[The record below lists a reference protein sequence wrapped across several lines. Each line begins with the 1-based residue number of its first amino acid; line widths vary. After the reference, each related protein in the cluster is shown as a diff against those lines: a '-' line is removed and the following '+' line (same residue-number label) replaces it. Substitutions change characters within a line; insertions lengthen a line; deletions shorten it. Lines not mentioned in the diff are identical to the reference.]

1 MDSVYLDN
9 AATTPVLPEVV
20 EKMKEVLSASFGN
33 PSSIHSEGRTAKSLI
48 ENIRKSIAKEL
59 GALPSEIIYTSGG
72 TEGDNMVLQGAVRG
86 LGVETIITS
95 KIEHHAVIHAVK
107 NLEKSDKVNVHY
119 VQVSSDGNP
128 EIADL
133 ERLLLHDDS
142 KKLVSLMH
150 VNNELGTI
158 CDLEAIG
165 NLCRQNGAL
174 FHSDTVQSIGHY
186 RLNMQELPIDFAVA
200 AAHKFHGP
208 KGIGFVFIR
217 KETGLQSLLFGGGQE
232 RGLRAGTESVHNIVG
247 LGEAFSHAYSNL
259 DDDKSQITD
268 LKMYCINQLK
278 NAFSDIS
285 FNGCCDNLIKSAYTI
300 VNARIPMTLEKANLL
315 GFTLDLKG
323 ICCSRGSACQAGS
336 ETGSH
341 VLNHILSK
349 KQLQSPSI
357 RISFSKFNTEQDV
370 DQLVNVLREYISA

>member
-1 MDSVYLDN
+1 MDSIYLDN
-9 AATTPVLPEVV
+9 AATTPVLPEVIK
-20 EKMKEVLSASFGN
+20 KMKEVLSDSFGN
-33 PSSIHSEGRTAKSLI
+33 PSSIHSQGRTAKSLI
-48 ENIRKSIAKEL
+48 ENTRKSIAKEL
-59 GALPSEIIYTSGG
+59 GALPSEIIFTSGG

-95 KIEHHAVIHAVK
+95 KIEHHAVIHAVE
-107 NLEKSDKVNVHY
+107 NLEKSDEINVHY
-119 VQVSSDGNP
+119 VKVSSDGSP
-128 EIADL
+128 DL
-133 ERLLLHDDS
+133 VDLGRLLQHDDS

-158 CDLEAIG
+158 SDLKAIG
-165 NLCRQNGAL
+165 SICRQNNAL

-186 RLNMQELPIDFAVA
+186 RLNLKELPIDFAVA

-232 RGLRAGTESVHNIVG
+232 RGFRAGTESVHNIVG

-259 DDDKSQITD
+259 DVDKSQISY
-268 LKMYCINQLK
+268 LKSYCINRLK
-278 NAFSDIS
+278 STFLDMS
-285 FNGCCDNLIKSAYTI
+285 FNGCSEDLTNSTYTI
-300 VNARIPMTLEKANLL
+300 VNARIPMSPKKANLL

-323 ICCSRGSACQAGS
+323 ICCSKGSACQAGS

-341 VLNHILSK
+341 VLNHILTK

-357 RISFSKFNTEQDV
+357 RISFSKYNTIEEV
-370 DQLVNVLREYISA
+370 DKLVNVLREYISA

>member
-1 MDSVYLDN
+1 MDSIYLDN

-20 EKMKEVLSASFGN
+20 EKMKQVLSVSFGN
-33 PSSIHSEGRTAKSLI
+33 PSSIHSQGRTAKVLI
-48 ENIRKSIAKEL
+48 EQTRKSIAKEL
-59 GALPSEIIYTSGG
+59 GALPSEIIFTSGG

-95 KIEHHAVIHAVK
+95 KIEHHAVIHAAE
-107 NLEKSDKVNVHY
+107 NLEKFYQIKVQY
-119 VQVSSDGNP
+119 VQVLSDGTP
-128 EIADL
+128 DLVDL
-133 ERLLLHDDS
+133 ERLLQHDNS

-158 CDLEAIG
+158 SDLEAIG
-165 NLCRQNGAL
+165 SLCQKNNAF

-186 RLNMQELPIDFAVA
+186 RLNLKELPIDFAVA

-208 KGIGFVFIR
+208 KGIGFVYIR

-259 DDDKSQITD
+259 DFDKSHIED
-268 LKMYCINQLK
+268 LKMYCINQFK
-278 NAFSDIS
+278 STFSDLS
-285 FNGCCDNLIKSAYTI
+285 FNGCCDDLTKSTYTI
-300 VNARIPMTLEKANLL
+300 VNLRIPMSPEKANLL
-315 GFTLDLKG
+315 GFNLDLKG
-323 ICCSRGSACQAGS
+323 ICCSKGSACQAGS

-341 VLNHILSK
+341 VLNYILSE

-357 RISFSKFNTEQDV
+357 RVSFSKYNTKQDV
-370 DQLVNVLREYISA
+370 DQLVEVLREYIGA

>member
-1 MDSVYLDN
+1 MDSIYLDN

-20 EKMKEVLSASFGN
+20 EKMKEVLSSSFGN
-33 PSSIHSEGRTAKSLI
+33 PSSIHSQGRTAKSLI
-48 ENIRKSIAKEL
+48 ENTRKSIAKEL
-59 GALPSEIIYTSGG
+59 GALSSEIIFTSGG

-86 LGVETIITS
+86 LGIQTIITS
-95 KIEHHAVIHAVK
+95 KIEHHAVIHAVE
-107 NLEKSDKVNVHY
+107 NLEKSDHINVHY
-119 VQVSSDGNP
+119 VQVSSDGSP
-128 EIADL
+128 DMADL
-133 ERLLLHDDS
+133 ERLLQNDDS

-165 NLCRQNGAL
+165 NLCRQNDAL

-186 RLNMQELPIDFAVA
+186 RLNLQELPIDFAVA

-259 DDDKSQITD
+259 DVDKSQILD
-268 LKMYCINQLK
+268 IKKYCVNQLK
-278 NAFSDIS
+278 TTFPDIS
-285 FNGCCDNLIKSAYTI
+285 FNGCCDDFTKSTYTI
-300 VNARIPMTLEKANLL
+300 VNARIPMSPEKANLL

-323 ICCSRGSACQAGS
+323 ICCSKGSACQAGS
-336 ETGSH
+336 EKGSH
-341 VLNHILSK
+341 VLNHLLSK
-349 KQLQSPSI
+349 KQLQFPSI
-357 RISFSKFNTEQDV
+357 RISFSKYNNEEEV
-370 DQLVNVLREYISA
+370 NQLVNVLREYISA

>member
-1 MDSVYLDN
+1 MDSIYLDN

-20 EKMKEVLSASFGN
+20 DKMKEVLSASFGN
-33 PSSIHSEGRTAKSLI
+33 PSSIHSQGRTAKSLI
-48 ENIRKSIAKEL
+48 ESTRKSIAKEL
-59 GALPSEIIYTSGG
+59 GALPSEIIFTSGG
-72 TEGDNMVLQGAVRG
+72 TEGDNMILQGAVRG

-95 KIEHHAVIHAVK
+95 KIEHHAVIHAVES
-107 NLEKSDKVNVHY
+107 LEQSDDINVHY
-119 VQVSSDGNP
+119 VQVSSDGSP
-128 EIADL
+128 DLADL
-133 ERLLLHDDS
+133 ERLLQHDDT

-165 NLCRQNGAL
+165 NLCRQNDAL

-186 RLNMQELPIDFAVA
+186 QLNLQELPIDFAVA

-217 KETGLQSLLFGGGQE
+217 KATGLQSLLFGGGQE

-259 DDDKSQITD
+259 DTDKSQITD

-278 NAFSDIS
+278 STFSDMS
-285 FNGCCDNLIKSAYTI
+285 FNGCCDDLTKSTYTI
-300 VNARIPMTLEKANLL
+300 VNARIPMSPEKANLL

-323 ICCSRGSACQAGS
+323 ICCSKGSACQAGS
-336 ETGSH
+336 EAGSH

-357 RISFSKFNTEQDV
+357 RISFSKYNTKQDV
-370 DQLVNVLREYISA
+370 DQLVDVLNNYISA

>member
-1 MDSVYLDN
+1 MDSIYLDN

-20 EKMKEVLSASFGN
+20 EKMKEVLSSSFGN
-33 PSSIHSEGRTAKSLI
+33 PSSIHSQGRTAKSLI
-48 ENIRKSIAKEL
+48 ENTRKSIAKEL
-59 GALPSEIIYTSGG
+59 GALSSEIIFTSGG

-86 LGVETIITS
+86 LGIETIITS
-95 KIEHHAVIHAVK
+95 KIEHHAVIHAVE
-107 NLEKSDKVNVHY
+107 NLEKSDHINVHY
-119 VQVSSDGNP
+119 VQVSSDGSP
-128 EIADL
+128 DMADL
-133 ERLLLHDDS
+133 ERLLQHDDS

-165 NLCRQNGAL
+165 NLCRQNDAL

-186 RLNMQELPIDFAVA
+186 RLNLQELPIDFAVA

-259 DDDKSQITD
+259 DVDKSQI
-268 LKMYCINQLK
+268 L
-278 NAFSDIS
+278 DI
-285 FNGCCDNLIKSAYTI
+285 K
-300 VNARIPMTLEKANLL
+300 
-315 GFTLDLKG
+315 
-323 ICCSRGSACQAGS
+323 
-336 ETGSH
+336 
-341 VLNHILSK
+341 
-349 KQLQSPSI
+349 
-357 RISFSKFNTEQDV
+357 
-370 DQLVNVLREYISA
+370 NVLCQSAQKHISGYIV

>member
-1 MDSVYLDN
+1 MDSIYLDN
-9 AATTPVLPEVV
+9 AATTPVIPEVV

-48 ENIRKSIAKEL
+48 ENTRKFIAKEL
-59 GALPSEIIYTSGG
+59 GALPNEIIFTSGG

-86 LGVETIITS
+86 LGVQTIITS
-95 KIEHHAVIHAVK
+95 KIEHHAVIHAVE
-107 NLEKSDKVNVHY
+107 NLEQSDEINVHY
-119 VQVSSDGNP
+119 VKVSSDGSP
-128 EIADL
+128 DLAEL
-133 ERLLLHDDS
+133 ERLLQHDDS

-158 CDLEAIG
+158 CDLREIG
-165 NLCRQNGAL
+165 SLCRKNNAL

-186 RLNMQELPIDFAVA
+186 RMNLKELPIDFAVA

-247 LGEAFSHAYSNL
+247 LGEAFSHVYSNL
-259 DDDKSQITD
+259 DAYKSQIAA

-278 NAFSDIS
+278 STFSDIS
-285 FNGCCDNLIKSAYTI
+285 FNGCCDDLTKSTYTI
-300 VNARIPMTLEKANLL
+300 VNVRIPMSPDKANLL

-323 ICCSRGSACQAGS
+323 ICCSKGSACQAGS

-341 VLNHILSK
+341 VLNHILSE

-357 RISFSKFNTEQDV
+357 RISFSKYNTEEHV
-370 DQLVNVLREYISA
+370 DRLVNVLREYVIA

>member
-1 MDSVYLDN
+1 M
-9 AATTPVLPEVV
+9 
-20 EKMKEVLSASFGN
+20 
-33 PSSIHSEGRTAKSLI
+33 
-48 ENIRKSIAKEL
+48 
-59 GALPSEIIYTSGG
+59 
-72 TEGDNMVLQGAVRG
+72 
-86 LGVETIITS
+86 
-95 KIEHHAVIHAVK
+95 
-107 NLEKSDKVNVHY
+107 
-119 VQVSSDGNP
+119 
-128 EIADL
+128 
-133 ERLLLHDDS
+133 
-142 KKLVSLMH
+142 
-150 VNNELGTI
+150 
-158 CDLEAIG
+158 
-165 NLCRQNGAL
+165 
-174 FHSDTVQSIGHY
+174 
-186 RLNMQELPIDFAVA
+186 
-200 AAHKFHGP
+200 
-208 KGIGFVFIR
+208 FIR
-217 KETGLQSLLFGGGQE
+217 NETGLQSLLFGGGQE

-323 ICCSRGSACQAGS
+323 ICCSKGSACQAGS

-357 RISFSKFNTEQDV
+357 RISFSKFNNEQDV

>member
-1 MDSVYLDN
+1 MDSIYLDN

-20 EKMKEVLSASFGN
+20 DKMKEVLSASFGN
-33 PSSIHSEGRTAKSLI
+33 PSSIHSQGRTAKSLI
-48 ENIRKSIAKEL
+48 ENTRKSIAKEL
-59 GALPSEIIYTSGG
+59 GALPSEIIFTSGG
-72 TEGDNMVLQGAVRG
+72 TEGDNMILQGAVRG

-95 KIEHHAVIHAVK
+95 KIEHHAVIHAVES
-107 NLEKSDKVNVHY
+107 LEQSDDINVRY
-119 VQVSSDGNP
+119 VQVSSDGSP
-128 EIADL
+128 DLADL
-133 ERLLLHDDS
+133 ERLLQHDDT

-165 NLCRQNGAL
+165 NLCRQNDAL

-186 RLNMQELPIDFAVA
+186 QLNLQELPIDFAVA

-217 KETGLQSLLFGGGQE
+217 KATGLQSLLFGGGQE

-259 DDDKSQITD
+259 DTDKSQITD

-278 NAFSDIS
+278 STFSDMS
-285 FNGCCDNLIKSAYTI
+285 FNGCCDDLTKSTYTI
-300 VNARIPMTLEKANLL
+300 VNARIPMSPEKANLL

-323 ICCSRGSACQAGS
+323 ICCSKGSACQAGS
-336 ETGSH
+336 EAGSH

-357 RISFSKFNTEQDV
+357 RISFSKYNTKQDV
-370 DQLVNVLREYISA
+370 DQLVDVLNNYISA

>member
-1 MDSVYLDN
+1 MDSIYLDN

-20 EKMKEVLSASFGN
+20 EKMKQVLSVSFGN
-33 PSSIHSEGRTAKSLI
+33 PSSIHSQGRTAKTLI
-48 ENIRKSIAKEL
+48 EQTRKSIAKEL
-59 GALPSEIIYTSGG
+59 GALPSEIIFTSGG

-95 KIEHHAVIHAVK
+95 KIEHHAVIHAVE
-107 NLEKSDKVNVHY
+107 NLEKFDQIKVQY
-119 VQVSSDGNP
+119 VQVLSDGTP
-128 EIADL
+128 DLVDL
-133 ERLLLHDDS
+133 ERLLQHDNS

-158 CDLEAIG
+158 SDLEAIG
-165 NLCRQNGAL
+165 SLCQKNNAF

-186 RLNMQELPIDFAVA
+186 RLNLKELPIDFAVA

-208 KGIGFVFIR
+208 KGIGFVYIR

-259 DDDKSQITD
+259 DSDKSHIED
-268 LKMYCINQLK
+268 LKMYCINQFK
-278 NAFSDIS
+278 STFSDLS
-285 FNGCCDNLIKSAYTI
+285 FNGCCDDLTKSTYTI
-300 VNARIPMTLEKANLL
+300 VNLRIPMSPEKANLL
-315 GFTLDLKG
+315 GFNLDLKG
-323 ICCSRGSACQAGS
+323 ICCSKGSACQSGS

-341 VLNHILSK
+341 VLNYILSK

-357 RISFSKFNTEQDV
+357 RISFSKYNTKQDV
-370 DQLVNVLREYISA
+370 DQLVEVLREYIGA

>member
-1 MDSVYLDN
+1 MDSIYLDN

-20 EKMKEVLSASFGN
+20 EKMKQVLSVSFGN
-33 PSSIHSEGRTAKSLI
+33 PSSIHSQGRTAKVLI
-48 ENIRKSIAKEL
+48 EQTRKSIAKEL
-59 GALPSEIIYTSGG
+59 GALPSEIIFTSGG

-95 KIEHHAVIHAVK
+95 KIEHHAVIHAAE
-107 NLEKSDKVNVHY
+107 NLEKFYQIKVQY
-119 VQVSSDGNP
+119 VQVLSDGTP
-128 EIADL
+128 DLVDL
-133 ERLLLHDDS
+133 ERLLQHDNS

-158 CDLEAIG
+158 SDLEAIG
-165 NLCRQNGAL
+165 SLCQKNNAF

-186 RLNMQELPIDFAVA
+186 RLNLKELPIDFAVA

-208 KGIGFVFIR
+208 KGIGFVYIR

-259 DDDKSQITD
+259 DFDKSHIED
-268 LKMYCINQLK
+268 LKMYCINQFK
-278 NAFSDIS
+278 STFSDLS
-285 FNGCCDNLIKSAYTI
+285 FNGCCDDLTKSTYTI
-300 VNARIPMTLEKANLL
+300 VNLRIPMSPEKANLL
-315 GFTLDLKG
+315 GFNLDLKG
-323 ICCSRGSACQAGS
+323 ICCSKGSACQAGS

-341 VLNHILSK
+341 VLNYILSE

-357 RISFSKFNTEQDV
+357 RVSFSKYNTKQDV
-370 DQLVNVLREYISA
+370 DQLVEVLREYIDA

>member
-1 MDSVYLDN
+1 MDSIYLDN

-20 EKMKEVLSASFGN
+20 DKMKEVLSASFGN
-33 PSSIHSEGRTAKSLI
+33 PSSIHSQGRTAKSLI
-48 ENIRKSIAKEL
+48 ENTRKSIAKEL
-59 GALPSEIIYTSGG
+59 GALPSEIIFTSGG
-72 TEGDNMVLQGAVRG
+72 TEGDNMILQGAVRG

-95 KIEHHAVIHAVK
+95 KIEHHAVIHAVES
-107 NLEKSDKVNVHY
+107 LEQSDDINVHY
-119 VQVSSDGNP
+119 VQVSSDGSP
-128 EIADL
+128 DLADL
-133 ERLLLHDDS
+133 ERLLQHDDT

-165 NLCRQNGAL
+165 NLCRQNDAL

-186 RLNMQELPIDFAVA
+186 QLNLQELPIDFAVA

-217 KETGLQSLLFGGGQE
+217 KATGLQSLLFGGGQE

-259 DDDKSQITD
+259 DTDKSQITD

-278 NAFSDIS
+278 NTFSDMS
-285 FNGCCDNLIKSAYTI
+285 FNGCCDDLTKSTYTI
-300 VNARIPMTLEKANLL
+300 VNARIPMSPEKANLL

-323 ICCSRGSACQAGS
+323 ICCSKGSACQAGS
-336 ETGSH
+336 EAGSH

-357 RISFSKFNTEQDV
+357 RISFSKYNTKQDV
-370 DQLVNVLREYISA
+370 DQLVDVLNNYISA

>member
-1 MDSVYLDN
+1 MDSIYLDN
-9 AATTPVLPEVV
+9 AATTPVIPEVV

-48 ENIRKSIAKEL
+48 ENTRKFIAKEL
-59 GALPSEIIYTSGG
+59 GALPNEIIFTSGG

-95 KIEHHAVIHAVK
+95 KIEHHAVIHAVE
-107 NLEKSDKVNVHY
+107 NLEQSDEINVHY
-119 VQVSSDGNP
+119 VKVSSDGSP
-128 EIADL
+128 DLTEL
-133 ERLLLHDDS
+133 ERLLQHDDS

-158 CDLEAIG
+158 CDLREIG
-165 NLCRQNGAL
+165 SLCRKNNAL

-186 RLNMQELPIDFAVA
+186 RMNLKELPIDFAVA

-247 LGEAFSHAYSNL
+247 LGEAFSHVYSNL
-259 DDDKSQITD
+259 DAYKSQIAA

-278 NAFSDIS
+278 STFSEIS
-285 FNGCCDNLIKSAYTI
+285 FNGCCDDLTKSTYTI
-300 VNARIPMTLEKANLL
+300 VNVRIPMSPDKANLL

-323 ICCSRGSACQAGS
+323 ICCSKGSACQAGS

-341 VLNHILSK
+341 VLNHILSE

-357 RISFSKFNTEQDV
+357 RISFSKYNTEEHV
-370 DQLVNVLREYISA
+370 DRLVNVLREYVIA

>member
-1 MDSVYLDN
+1 MDSIYLDN

-20 EKMKEVLSASFGN
+20 EKMKQVLSVSFGN
-33 PSSIHSEGRTAKSLI
+33 PSSIHSQGRTAKTLI
-48 ENIRKSIAKEL
+48 EQTRKSIAKEL
-59 GALPSEIIYTSGG
+59 GALPSEIIFTSGG

-95 KIEHHAVIHAVK
+95 KIEHHAVIHAVE
-107 NLEKSDKVNVHY
+107 NLEKFYQIKVQY
-119 VQVSSDGNP
+119 VQVLSDGTP
-128 EIADL
+128 DLVDL
-133 ERLLLHDDS
+133 ERLLQHDNS

-158 CDLEAIG
+158 SDLEAIG
-165 NLCRQNGAL
+165 SLCQKNNAF

-186 RLNMQELPIDFAVA
+186 RLNLKELPIDFAVA

-208 KGIGFVFIR
+208 KGIGFVYIR

-259 DDDKSQITD
+259 DSDKSHIED
-268 LKMYCINQLK
+268 LKMYCINQFK
-278 NAFSDIS
+278 STFSDLS
-285 FNGCCDNLIKSAYTI
+285 FNGCCDDLTKSTYTI
-300 VNARIPMTLEKANLL
+300 VNLRIPMSPEKANLL
-315 GFTLDLKG
+315 GFNLDLKG
-323 ICCSRGSACQAGS
+323 ICCSKGSACQSGS

-341 VLNHILSK
+341 VLNYILSK

-357 RISFSKFNTEQDV
+357 RISFSKYNTKQDV
-370 DQLVNVLREYISA
+370 DQLVEVLREYIGA

>member
-1 MDSVYLDN
+1 M
-9 AATTPVLPEVV
+9 
-20 EKMKEVLSASFGN
+20 
-33 PSSIHSEGRTAKSLI
+33 
-48 ENIRKSIAKEL
+48 
-59 GALPSEIIYTSGG
+59 
-72 TEGDNMVLQGAVRG
+72 RG
-86 LGVETIITS
+86 LGVQTIITS
-95 KIEHHAVIHAVK
+95 KIEHHAVIHAVE
-107 NLEKSDKVNVHY
+107 NLVKSNHINVHY
-119 VQVSSDGNP
+119 VQVSSDGSLDMS
-128 EIADL
+128 DL
-133 ERLLLHDDS
+133 ERLLQHDDS

-165 NLCRQNGAL
+165 NLCRQNDAL

-186 RLNMQELPIDFAVA
+186 RLNLQELPIDFAVA

-217 KETGLQSLLFGGGQE
+217 KETGLQSLLYGGGQE

-259 DDDKSQITD
+259 DVDKSQILD
-268 LKMYCINQLK
+268 IKKYCVNQLK
-278 NAFSDIS
+278 STFPDIS
-285 FNGCCDNLIKSAYTI
+285 FNGCCDDFTKSTYTI
-300 VNARIPMTLEKANLL
+300 LNARIPMSPEKGNLL

-323 ICCSRGSACQAGS
+323 ICCSKGSACQAGS

-349 KQLQSPSI
+349 KQLQFPSI
-357 RISFSKFNTEQDV
+357 RISFSKYNTKEEV

>member
-1 MDSVYLDN
+1 MDTIYFDN

-20 EKMKEVLSASFGN
+20 DKMKEVLSASFGN
-33 PSSIHSEGRTAKSLI
+33 PSSIHSQGRTAKSLI
-48 ENIRKSIAKEL
+48 ENTRKSIANEL
-59 GALPSEIIYTSGG
+59 GVLPSEIIFTSGG

-95 KIEHHAVIHAVK
+95 KIEHHAVIHAVES
-107 NLEKSDKVNVHY
+107 LEQSDDINVHY
-119 VQVSSDGNP
+119 VQVSSDGSP
-128 EIADL
+128 DLADL
-133 ERLLLHDDS
+133 ERLLQHDDT

-165 NLCRQNGAL
+165 NLCRQNDAL

-186 RLNMQELPIDFAVA
+186 QLNLQELPIDFAVA

-217 KETGLQSLLFGGGQE
+217 KATGLQSLLFGGGQE

-259 DDDKSQITD
+259 DTDKSQITD

-278 NAFSDIS
+278 STFSDMS
-285 FNGCCDNLIKSAYTI
+285 FNGCCDDLTKSTYTI
-300 VNARIPMTLEKANLL
+300 VNARIPMSPEKANLL

-323 ICCSRGSACQAGS
+323 ICCSKGSACQAGS
-336 ETGSH
+336 EAGSH

-357 RISFSKFNTEQDV
+357 RISFSKYNTKQDV
-370 DQLVNVLREYISA
+370 DQLVDVLNNYISA

>member
-1 MDSVYLDN
+1 MDSIYLDN

-20 EKMKEVLSASFGN
+20 EKMKQVLSVSFGN
-33 PSSIHSEGRTAKSLI
+33 PSSIHSQGRTAKVLI
-48 ENIRKSIAKEL
+48 EQTRKSIAKEL
-59 GALPSEIIYTSGG
+59 GALPSEIIFTSGG

-95 KIEHHAVIHAVK
+95 KIEHHAVIHAAE
-107 NLEKSDKVNVHY
+107 NLEKFYQIKVQY
-119 VQVSSDGNP
+119 VQVLSDGTP
-128 EIADL
+128 DLVDL
-133 ERLLLHDDS
+133 ERLLQHDNS

-158 CDLEAIG
+158 SDLEAIG
-165 NLCRQNGAL
+165 SLCQKNNAF

-186 RLNMQELPIDFAVA
+186 RLNLKELPIDFAVA

-208 KGIGFVFIR
+208 KGIGFVYIR

-259 DDDKSQITD
+259 DSDKSHIED
-268 LKMYCINQLK
+268 LKMYCINQFK
-278 NAFSDIS
+278 STFSDLS
-285 FNGCCDNLIKSAYTI
+285 FNGCCDDLTKSTYTI
-300 VNARIPMTLEKANLL
+300 VNLRIPMSPEKANLL
-315 GFTLDLKG
+315 GFNLDLKG
-323 ICCSRGSACQAGS
+323 ICCSKGSACQAGS

-341 VLNHILSK
+341 VLNYILSE

-357 RISFSKFNTEQDV
+357 RVSFSKYNTKQDV
-370 DQLVNVLREYISA
+370 DQLVEVLREYIGA

>member
-1 MDSVYLDN
+1 MDSIYLDN
-9 AATTPVLPEVV
+9 AATTPVIPEVV

-48 ENIRKSIAKEL
+48 ENTRKSIAKEL
-59 GALPSEIIYTSGG
+59 GALPNEIIFTSGG

-95 KIEHHAVIHAVK
+95 KIEHHAVIHAVE
-107 NLEKSDKVNVHY
+107 NLEQSDEINVHY
-119 VQVSSDGNP
+119 VKVSSDGSP
-128 EIADL
+128 DMAEL
-133 ERLLLHDDS
+133 ERLLQHDDS

-158 CDLEAIG
+158 CDLREIG
-165 NLCRQNGAL
+165 SLCRKNDAL

-186 RLNMQELPIDFAVA
+186 RMNLQELPIDFAVA

-247 LGEAFSHAYSNL
+247 LGEAFSHVYSNL
-259 DDDKSQITD
+259 DADKSQIAA

-278 NAFSDIS
+278 STFSDIS
-285 FNGCCDNLIKSAYTI
+285 FNGCCDDLTKSTYTI
-300 VNARIPMTLEKANLL
+300 MNIRNPMSPDKANLL

-323 ICCSRGSACQAGS
+323 ICCSKGSASQAGS

-341 VLNHILSK
+341 VLNHILSE

-357 RISFSKFNTEQDV
+357 RISFSKYNTEEHIDR
-370 DQLVNVLREYISA
+370 LVNVLREYVIA

>member
-1 MDSVYLDN
+1 MDSIYLDN
-9 AATTPVLPEVV
+9 AATTPVIPEVV

-48 ENIRKSIAKEL
+48 ENTRKSIAKEL
-59 GALPSEIIYTSGG
+59 GALPNEIIFTSGG

-95 KIEHHAVIHAVK
+95 KIEHHAVIHAVE
-107 NLEKSDKVNVHY
+107 NLEQSDEINVHY
-119 VQVSSDGNP
+119 VKVSSDGSP
-128 EIADL
+128 DMAEL
-133 ERLLLHDDS
+133 ERLLQHDDS

-150 VNNELGTI
+150 INNELGTI
-158 CDLEAIG
+158 CDLREIG
-165 NLCRQNGAL
+165 SLCRKNDAL

-186 RLNMQELPIDFAVA
+186 RMNLQELPIDFAVA

-247 LGEAFSHAYSNL
+247 LGEAFSQVYSNL
-259 DDDKSQITD
+259 DADKSQIAA

-278 NAFSDIS
+278 STFSDIS
-285 FNGCCDNLIKSAYTI
+285 FNGCCDDLTKSTYTI
-300 VNARIPMTLEKANLL
+300 VNIRIPMSPDKANLL

-323 ICCSRGSACQAGS
+323 ICCSKGSACQAGS

-341 VLNHILSK
+341 VLNHILSE
-349 KQLQSPSI
+349 KQLRSPSI
-357 RISFSKFNTEQDV
+357 RISFSKYNTEEHV
-370 DQLVNVLREYISA
+370 DRLVNVLREYVIA